1 MRYRSFPGIREL
13 NENLDQ
19 SSIDRSF
26 SYKMKIFGISL
37 TLIGILVFSL
47 KIVPRLGICLGV
59 IGILVFSLFPAD
71 STQIELAKKIIFF
84 LIGWIFFVLFI
95 GDTSTLDTF
104 FFLIV
109 VGMVICK
116 ELTEVLLTSQLKKR
130 LTILILMFFSASM
143 ILFIASFYR

>member
-1 MRYRSFPGIREL
+1 
-13 NENLDQ
+13 
-19 SSIDRSF
+19 
-26 SYKMKIFGISL
+26 MKIFGISL